1 MASSFLGR
9 ETRRMTPEQND
20 GCRKESD
27 LLPKQDAT
35 GGDGQTGSGDD
46 IRHCVAYAEEA
57 LRKMAEEVA
66 RNGYSGTIGIEI
78 PVEQGKL
85 GKVKRLKIF
94 FQQH

>member
-1 MASSFLGR
+1 MTSQQHDA
-9 ETRRMTPEQND
+9 RRDD
-20 GCRKESD
+20 GCPKEPAAQP
-27 LLPKQDAT
+27 LPKQDAD
-35 GGDGQTGSGDD
+35 GGDGHTAGGDEIHD
-46 IRHCVAYAEEA
+46 CVAYAEEA

-78 PVEQGKL
+78 PVDHGKL